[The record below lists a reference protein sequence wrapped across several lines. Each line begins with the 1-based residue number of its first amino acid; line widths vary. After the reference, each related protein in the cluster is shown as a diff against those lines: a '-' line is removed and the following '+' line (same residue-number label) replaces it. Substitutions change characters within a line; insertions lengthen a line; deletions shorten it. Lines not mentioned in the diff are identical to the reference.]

1 MNAFWAVIPIL
12 LIRYVPLIFINK
24 ESLNR
29 AGTYAPLIGREK
41 IAYWIYQITTVLMLL
56 SLLLLKIKTDSYLF
70 LIGLILYI
78 FGIILYAMSVTDFA
92 KPNDKGLNIKGLY
105 KVSRNPMYVSYFIS
119 FLGCVFL
126 TRSYILLIVLII
138 FQISSH
144 WIILSEERWCIQKF
158 NDEYTQYMRRVR
170 RYF

>member
-1 MNAFWAVIPIL
+1 MNAFWAVIPII

-41 IAYWIYQITTVLMLL
+41 IAYWIYQTTTALMLL

-70 LIGLILYI
+70 FVGLILYI
-78 FGIILYAMSVTDFA
+78 SGIILYAISVTDFA
-92 KPNDKGLNIKGLY
+92 KPNDKGLNINGLF
-105 KVSRNPMYVSYFIS
+105 KISRNPMYVSYFIS

-126 TRSYILLIVLII
+126 TRSYILLIFLII
-138 FQISSH
+138 FQISAH

-158 NDEYTQYMRRVR
+158 NDEYTQYMKKVR